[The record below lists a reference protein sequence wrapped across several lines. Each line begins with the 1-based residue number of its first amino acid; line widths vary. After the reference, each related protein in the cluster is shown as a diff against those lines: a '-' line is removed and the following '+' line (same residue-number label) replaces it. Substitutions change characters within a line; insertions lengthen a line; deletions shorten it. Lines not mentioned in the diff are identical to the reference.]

1 MKNEIAKSCHLYSY
15 MESLLDDYN
24 SSVSKTSVV
33 SKFLNVYMCNVNSK
47 LQAYSMNIDKGT

>member
-1 MKNEIAKSCHLYSY
+1 MKKEMAKSCHLYSY

-33 SKFLNVYMCNVNSK
+33 SKFSNVSVCNNVDK
-47 LQAYSMNIDKGT
+47 LEAYSIDVRE